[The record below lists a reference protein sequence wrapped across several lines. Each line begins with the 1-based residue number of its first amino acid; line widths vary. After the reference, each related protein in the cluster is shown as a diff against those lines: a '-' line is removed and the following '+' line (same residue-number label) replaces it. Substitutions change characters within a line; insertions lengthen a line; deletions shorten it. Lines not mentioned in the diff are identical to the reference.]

1 MTSFLDLAIEL
12 RYYVYGYMAMEIPI
26 SVPFTSYHGLYLSCH
41 QIKSEID
48 SECPPIMHAHIT
60 ALQDSI
66 QSAYLTIPSSF
77 LTRQHLHVCHIRQL
91 DSPDILF
98 PNFGYN
104 HLLPLCKLHLAT
116 LAMASVHDV
125 DGSRTIALLYWV
137 IARILRQELNVRRIV
152 VHMPIVG
159 KSRADDFRHTVARPS
174 TGKYVF
180 RWVLTPEGVEA
191 VWQVEGS
198 GGCGKQDERVMRVL
212 QGALTGSG
220 DVGMPPGTY
229 PLEHSFATGN

>member
-12 RYYVYGYMAMEIPI
+12 RYYVYEYMAMEIPI
-26 SVPFTSYHGLYLSCH
+26 SVPFTAYLGLYLSCH

-98 PNFGYN
+98 PSFGYN

-116 LAMASVHDV
+116 LAMVSARDV

-137 IARILRQELNVRRIV
+137 ISRILREEVNVRRIV

-159 KSRADDFRHTVARPS
+159 KSRADDFRHT
-174 TGKYVF
+174 
-180 RWVLTPEGVEA
+180 VLTPEGVEA

-229 PLEHSFATGN
+229 PLEHSSATGN